1 MLKHTD
7 NLRIL
12 TDYRAMLD
20 AAIENGDTKRA
31 ALAVATMKQAL
42 HEITFDVDPRHET
55 CADLTHDNGVYVPPA
70 LHA

>member
-1 MLKHTD
+1 MLKHRD

-20 AAIENGDTKRA
+20 QAIKDGDTQGA

-42 HEITFDVDPRHET
+42 HEITLDVDPRHET
-55 CADLTHDNGVYVPPA
+55 CPALTHFNGVYEPPMQRA
-70 LHA
+70 